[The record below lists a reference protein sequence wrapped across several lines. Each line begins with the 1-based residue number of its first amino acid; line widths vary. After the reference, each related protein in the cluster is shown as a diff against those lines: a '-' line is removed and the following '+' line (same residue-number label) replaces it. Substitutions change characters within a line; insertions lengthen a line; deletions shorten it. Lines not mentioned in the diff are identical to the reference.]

1 VLESSIGKEFK
12 TLLNDPKYSDITFIV
27 EGKEIKAHKIILSS
41 RCKDFREIFSGE
53 HPNPIL
59 ISNFKFDD
67 FFHFLEYV
75 YSDSIVLSSQNVSS
89 IVELAR
95 SYHFKHLE
103 LVCKS
108 MQEEIILPSTS
119 FNSDF
124 VFGVNNKFCSDIM
137 YF

>member
-1 VLESSIGKEFK
+1 MLESSLGKEMK
-12 TLLNDPKYSDITFIV
+12 TLLDNPKHSDITFSV

-41 RCKDFREIFSGE
+41 RCQDFREIFNGE

-59 ISNFKFDD
+59 ISNFKYED
-67 FFHFLEYV
+67 FFLFLQYV
-75 YSDSIVLSSQNVSS
+75 YSDSIVLNSTNVSS

-119 FNSDF
+119 FNSDYK
-124 VFGVNNKFCSDIM
+124 FGVNNKFCSDIM
-137 YF
+137 